1 MKERKNM
8 KFMKQVIS
16 LCLVLALVCGFLPVG
31 ARAEETVAE
40 ETVAAETVAAETAA
54 EDPLPD
60 SQEQVVQ
67 GYSEELIRLIN
78 PNYAHLVTEEDIA
91 PSPSPRAQTYANPV
105 FVTSVDKADDVEFC
119 ALNGCESAS
128 AKNNYIVSHSNSLR
142 KNTEENLDIHIKH
155 DNKWTE
161 NYTRELDLSI
171 NQKGETFTCKIILGV
186 DPEKAA
192 GINGVGSK
200 KPISFLNNTLYTNF
214 GVPATITL
222 YSVTGVEEF
231 SKNIGVAGTLALS
244 NIRKGMY
251 IYRAKANGKT
261 YTGKIIIK

>member
-1 MKERKNM
+1 MKKLYTLLAAM
-8 KFMKQVIS
+8 TCAVS
-16 LCLVLALVCGFLPVG
+16 LSAQNLTVTIDGHSIANGSTYEKYY
-31 ARAEETVAE
+31 AEE
-40 ETVAAETVAAETAA
+40 
-54 EDPLPD
+54 
-60 SQEQVVQ
+60 
-67 GYSEELIRLIN
+67 ELDDMDVYGLYPEFILTSKVN
-78 PNYAHLVTEEDIA
+78 GNCEATLV
-91 PSPSPRAQTYANPV
+91 
-105 FVTSVDKADDVEFC
+105 SVDKADDVAFC
-119 ALNGCESAS
+119 FNGCVFTGTN
-128 AKNNYIVSHSNSLR
+128 NNYTVNHTGVVVR
-142 KNTEENLDIHIKH
+142 KDMEYDLGIHVQH

-171 NQKGETFTCKIILGV
+171 SQKGETFTCKIILGV